1 MIKLKHNNQTLQLRT
16 ALFWDVNP
24 AKMDAENSKLLI
36 TERVFTR
43 GTLEEFRQLIMFYP
57 EEELRQ
63 TVVKNWTFL

>member
-1 MIKLKHNNQTLQLRT
+1 MLKLINHTKTLNLRNT
-16 ALFWDVNP
+16 LFWDVDP
-24 AKMDAENSKLLI
+24 AKLDVESSKLLI